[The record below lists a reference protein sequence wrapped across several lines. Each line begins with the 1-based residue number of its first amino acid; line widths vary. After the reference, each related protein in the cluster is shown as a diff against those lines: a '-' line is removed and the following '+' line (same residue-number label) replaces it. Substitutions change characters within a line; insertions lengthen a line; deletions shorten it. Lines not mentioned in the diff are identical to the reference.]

1 MTDWTKLRKDL
12 IGEGKKSPLP
22 SEIKLPMLPK
32 AVMEFSRKAEDPN
45 TTPKE
50 LSKIIETD
58 AGISCEL
65 LRMVNSSALG
75 LRRKVSSIQQ
85 TITLLGI
92 RSTKLFLVTTG
103 LKQAMSTS
111 DSKLINLPNFW
122 STNLERA
129 LMAREIAL
137 LMKVDPDVAFSAAML
152 QDFLLPILSRELFD
166 QYLQFTVS
174 QDSTP
179 CILSSYELEHFS
191 WNHCEA
197 AAHVMLDW
205 SFPDDLICSVYL
217 HHEGLKILTD
227 DKLGRTPAAA
237 VAVARGGAR
246 HGIGDHCRQWLPVPC
261 PLRHLAVRLRQTA
274 AWRTETSRH
283 GQRILS
289 ATGVAAPADRH
300 SRAGNPGAD
309 AAGTVAQP
317 QAALFQRDRVP
328 VAAVTG

>member
-12 IGEGKKSPLP
+12 IGEGKRSPLP
-22 SEIKLPMLPK
+22 PEIKLPMLPK

-65 LRMVNSSALG
+65 LRIVNSSALG

-152 QDFLLPILSRELFD
+152 QDFLLPVLSRELFD

-179 CILSSYELEHFS
+179 CLLSDYELEHFR

-205 SFPDDLICSVYL
+205 SFPDDLICLVYL
-217 HHEGLKILTD
+217 HHEGLKLLTND
-227 DKLGRTPAAA
+227 RLGLTPAAA
-237 VAVARGGAR
+237 VAVASL
-246 HGIGDHCRQWLPVPC
+246 IPD
-261 PLRHLAVRLRQTA
+261 PLRQNPEGLQQLVTLAEAWPEFKLFDLAEKIDQELREESTA
-274 AWRTETSRH
+274 AANY
-283 GQRILS
+283 LS
-289 ATGVAAPADRH
+289 LKNR
-300 SRAGNPGAD
+300 
-309 AAGTVAQP
+309 
-317 QAALFQRDRVP
+317 LEKY
-328 VAAVTG
+328 AVLLEDESAS

>member
-237 VAVARGGAR
+237 VAVASL
-246 HGIGDHCRQWLPVPC
+246 IPD
-261 PLRHLAVRLRQTA
+261 PLRQNPEGLQQLLTLAEAWPEFKLFDLAEKIDQELREESTA
-274 AWRTETSRH
+274 AANY
-283 GQRILS
+283 LS
-289 ATGVAAPADRH
+289 LKNR
-300 SRAGNPGAD
+300 
-309 AAGTVAQP
+309 
-317 QAALFQRDRVP
+317 LEKY
-328 VAAVTG
+328 AVLLEDESAS

>member
-152 QDFLLPILSRELFD
+152 QDFLLPILSRELFE

-237 VAVARGGAR
+237 VAVASL
-246 HGIGDHCRQWLPVPC
+246 IPD
-261 PLRHLAVRLRQTA
+261 PLRQNPEGLQQLLTLAEAWPEFKLFDLAEKIDQELREESTA
-274 AWRTETSRH
+274 AVNY
-283 GQRILS
+283 LS
-289 ATGVAAPADRH
+289 LKNR
-300 SRAGNPGAD
+300 
-309 AAGTVAQP
+309 
-317 QAALFQRDRVP
+317 LEKY
-328 VAAVTG
+328 AVLLEDKSAS

>member
-1 MTDWTKLRKDL
+1 MIEAQMTDWTRLRKEL

-22 SEIKLPMLPK
+22 PEIKLPMLPK
-32 AVMEFSRKAEDPN
+32 AVMEFSRKAENPD

-92 RSTKLFLVTTG
+92 RTTKLFLVTTG

-129 LMAREIAL
+129 LMAREIAM

-152 QDFLLPILSRELFD
+152 QDFLLPILSRESFD
-166 QYLQFTVS
+166 QYLQFTIN
-174 QDSTP
+174 QDSSP
-179 CILSSYELEHFS
+179 CLLSDYEYEQFT

-217 HHEGLKILTD
+217 HHEGLKLLTNEE
-227 DKLGRTPAAA
+227 LGQTPATA
-237 VAVARGGAR
+237 VAVASL
-246 HGIGDHCRQWLPVPC
+246 IPD
-261 PLRHLAVRLRQTA
+261 PLRQNPEGLQELLKLNEIWPEFKLFDLAEKIDQELREESTA
-274 AWRTETSRH
+274 AANYISLKNRLEKYEMLLANGST
-283 GQRILS
+283 
-289 ATGVAAPADRH
+289 
-300 SRAGNPGAD
+300 
-309 AAGTVAQP
+309 
-317 QAALFQRDRVP
+317 F
-328 VAAVTG
+328 